1 MSASSNFLRSWK
13 VEILL
18 KISKLLVICGSPN
31 LAHAES
37 FLFFFSFPSL
47 MFPSIIFQFP
57 FHPKQQCNLTGQ
69 KEMKKKPKK
78 FMGQKEKKK
87 VRTAG
92 EKKNK
97 TEDHQAY
104 QGRREKKNLK

>member
-1 MSASSNFLRSWK
+1 
-13 VEILL
+13 
-18 KISKLLVICGSPN
+18 
-31 LAHAES
+31 
-37 FLFFFSFPSL
+37 
-47 MFPSIIFQFP
+47 
-57 FHPKQQCNLTGQ
+57 
-69 KEMKKKPKK
+69 MKKKPKQ

-104 QGRREKKNLK
+104 QGRREEKT